1 MHYCPTTNC
10 RDSPAQQASEWQLT
24 LAPRLRYNPYA
35 IQILLRGDGTIMPDR
50 LGFVSVLLISVAAL
64 STPPHIA
71 AQARTRLAIVG
82 LDHDHV
88 WGLLKIIANEPDA
101 ELVAIADPHA
111 ELVEKAKATAP
122 AGVKFF
128 SDYHQMLDE
137 VKPEA
142 VIVTTA
148 NNRHLEILKACAR
161 YKIHFFTEKP
171 MAASGVDAREM
182 ERLARAAGIK
192 LMVNYGNAWAE
203 ATQEAVRRIQAGEIG
218 NVQKIIVQFGH
229 RGPKEI
235 GTSKYF
241 SDWLYDPA
249 KNGAGALMDFGCYG
263 ADWAMVLKGRP
274 KRVYAASLKLKTEQ
288 HNAVEDD
295 ATVILEYPDAT
306 AILMPSWD
314 WSYGKGQAEIF
325 GSKGSFLARGD
336 GLLFQPGQGETNVQN
351 PAGKPVETQPVPP
364 EKRNGVAYFLY
375 CIRNNKAIEG
385 PVSAEINVGVNEIID
400 AAKESI
406 RTGRAVAMPAQ

>member
-1 MHYCPTTNC
+1 MRH
-10 RDSPAQQASEWQLT
+10 L
-24 LAPRLRYNPYA
+24 
-35 IQILLRGDGTIMPDR
+35 ILLRGDGTMMSGR
-50 LGFVSVLLISVAAL
+50 LGVVSVLLVCLATL
-64 STPPHIA
+64 STPSHIA

-101 ELVAIADPHA
+101 ELVAIADPHS

-128 SDYHQMLDE
+128 SDYIQMLDE
-137 VKPEA
+137 VKPDA

-148 NNRHLEILKACAR
+148 NNRHLDILKACAKR
-161 YKIHFFTEKP
+161 KIHFFTEKP
-171 MAASGVDAREM
+171 MAASGADAREM
-182 ERLARAAGIK
+182 ERLAREAGIK
-192 LMVNYGNAWAE
+192 LMVNYWNAWAG
-203 ATQEAVRRIQAGEIG
+203 ATQEALTRIKAGEIG

-229 RGPKEI
+229 EGPKEI
-235 GTSKYF
+235 GTSQYF

-274 KRVYAASLKLKTEQ
+274 KRVYATSLKLKTEQ

-295 ATVILEYPDAT
+295 ATVLLEYPDAT

-325 GSKGSFLARGD
+325 GSKGSFLVRGD
-336 GLLFQPGQGETNVQN
+336 GLLFQPAQGETSVQN
-351 PAGKPVETQPVPP
+351 PDGNRVETQPVPP
-364 EKRNGVAYFLY
+364 AARNGVAYFLY
-375 CIRNNKAIEG
+375 CIRNDRPIEG
-385 PVSAEINVGVNEIID
+385 PVSPVINVGVNEIID

-406 RTGRAVAMPAQ
+406 RNNRAVAMPAP

>member
-1 MHYCPTTNC
+1 MI
-10 RDSPAQQASEWQLT
+10 S
-24 LAPRLRYNPYA
+24 
-35 IQILLRGDGTIMPDR
+35 DR
-50 LGFVSVLLISVAAL
+50 LGVVSVLLISMATL
-64 STPPHIA
+64 STPSHIA

-101 ELVAIADPHA
+101 ELVAIADLHT

-128 SDYHQMLDE
+128 SDYIQMLDE
-137 VKPEA
+137 VKPDA

-148 NNRHLEILKACAR
+148 NNRHLEILKACAQR
-161 YKIHFFTEKP
+161 KIHFFTEKP
-171 MAASGVDAREM
+171 MAASGADARAM
-182 ERLARAAGIK
+182 ERLAREAGVK
-192 LMVNYGNAWAE
+192 LMVNYWNAWGE

-229 RGPKEI
+229 EGPKEI

-241 SDWLYDPA
+241 ADWLYDPA

-274 KRVYAASLKLKTEQ
+274 KRVYATSLKLKTEQ

-295 ATVILEYPDAT
+295 ATVLLQYPDAT

-325 GSKGSFLARGD
+325 GSKGSFLVRGD
-336 GLLFQPGQGETNVQN
+336 GLLFQPAKGETSVQN
-351 PAGKPVETQPVPP
+351 PDGKAIETQPAPP
-364 EKRNGVAYFLY
+364 EKRNGVAYFLS
-375 CIRNNKAIEG
+375 CIRNNKPIEG
-385 PVSAEINVGVNEIID
+385 PVSAGINVGVNEIID

-406 RTGRAVAMPAQ
+406 RSNRAVAMPAP

>member
-1 MHYCPTTNC
+1 M
-10 RDSPAQQASEWQLT
+10 AT
-24 LAPRLRYNPYA
+24 LSIPSR
-35 IQILLRGDGTIMPDR
+35 
-50 LGFVSVLLISVAAL
+50 V
-64 STPPHIA
+64 A

-88 WGLLKIIANEPDA
+88 WGLLKIIGHEPDA

-128 SDYHQMLDE
+128 SDYLQMLDQ
-137 VKPEA
+137 VKPDA

-148 NNRHLEILKACAR
+148 NYRHLEILRACAQR
-161 YKIHFFTEKP
+161 KIHFFTEKP
-171 MAASGVDAREM
+171 MAASGADAREM
-182 ERLARAAGIK
+182 EDLSRAAGIK
-192 LMVNYGNAWAE
+192 LMVNYGNAWTE
-203 ATQEAVRRIQAGEIG
+203 PTQEALRQIEEGVIGQIQ
-218 NVQKIIVQFGH
+218 KMIVQFGH
-229 RGPKEI
+229 QGPREI

-241 SDWLYDPA
+241 ADWLYDPA

-263 ADWAMVLKGRP
+263 ADWAMTLKGRP
-274 KRVYAASLKLKTEQ
+274 QRVYAASLKLKTDQ

-295 ATVILEYPDAT
+295 ATVLLEYADAT

-314 WSYGKGQAEIF
+314 WPYGKGQVETV
-325 GSKGSFLARGD
+325 GSKGSFLVRGD
-336 GLLFQPGQGETNVQN
+336 GLLFQPAQRATSQEFPEGKMVTH
-351 PAGKPVETQPVPP
+351 PAPP

-375 CIRNNKAIEG
+375 CIRNNKSIEG
-385 PVSAEINVGVNEIID
+385 LVSPAINVGVNEIID

-406 RTGRAVAMPAQ
+406 RTGRAVTMPAQ

>member
-1 MHYCPTTNC
+1 M
-10 RDSPAQQASEWQLT
+10 S
-24 LAPRLRYNPYA
+24 
-35 IQILLRGDGTIMPDR
+35 DR
-50 LGFVSVLLISVAAL
+50 LGVVSVLLICMAAL
-64 STPPHIA
+64 STPSHIA

-101 ELVAIADPHA
+101 ELVAIADPHT

-128 SDYHQMLDE
+128 SDYIQMLDE
-137 VKPEA
+137 VKPDA
-142 VIVTTA
+142 VIGTTA
-148 NNRHLEILKACAR
+148 NNRHLEILNACAKR
-161 YKIHFFTEKP
+161 KIHFFTEKP
-171 MAASGVDAREM
+171 MAASGADAREM
-182 ERLARAAGIK
+182 ERLAREAGIK
-192 LMVNYGNAWAE
+192 LMVNYWNAWAE
-203 ATQEAVRRIQAGEIG
+203 ATQEAVRRIKAGEIG

-229 RGPKEI
+229 EGPKEI
-235 GTSKYF
+235 GTSKFF

-274 KRVYAASLKLKTEQ
+274 KRVYATSLKLKTQQ

-295 ATVILEYPDAT
+295 ATVLLEYPDAT

-314 WSYGKGQAEIF
+314 WSYGKGQAEVF
-325 GSKGSFLARGD
+325 GSKGSFLVRGD
-336 GLLFQPGQGETNVQN
+336 GLLFQPAKGQTSVQN
-351 PAGKPVETQPVPP
+351 PDGKPIETQPAPP
-364 EKRNGVAYFLY
+364 EKRNGVAYFLF
-375 CIRNNKAIEG
+375 CIRNNKPIEG
-385 PVSAEINVGVNEIID
+385 SVSPGINVGVNEIID

-406 RTGRAVAMPAQ
+406 RTNRAVAMPAQ

>member
-1 MHYCPTTNC
+1 M
-10 RDSPAQQASEWQLT
+10 RSG
-24 LAPRLRYNPYA
+24 RLR
-35 IQILLRGDGTIMPDR
+35 L
-50 LGFVSVLLISVAAL
+50 VSVLLISLVAL
-64 STPPHIA
+64 STPPHLA

-88 WGLLKIIANEPDA
+88 WGLLKIIANQPDA

-111 ELVEKAKATAP
+111 ELVERAKATTP
-122 AGVKFF
+122 ASVRFF
-128 SDYHQMLDE
+128 WDYLQMFDE
-137 VKPEA
+137 VKPDA

-171 MAASGVDAREM
+171 MAASGADAREM

-192 LMVNYGNAWAE
+192 LMVNYGNVWAE
-203 ATQEAVRRIQAGEIG
+203 ATQEALRRIQAGESG

-241 SDWLYDPA
+241 SDWLYDPV

-274 KRVYAASLKLKTEQ
+274 TRVYATSLKLKTEQ

-295 ATVILEYPDAT
+295 ATIILEYSGAT

-314 WSYGKGQAEIF
+314 WPYGKGQAEIF
-325 GSKGSFLARGD
+325 GSKGSFLARSD
-336 GLLFQPGQGETNVQN
+336 GLLFQPAQGETSLQN
-351 PAGKPVETQPVPP
+351 PAGKPVEIRPAPP

-375 CIRNNKAIEG
+375 CIRNNKPLED
-385 PVSAEINVGVNEIID
+385 PVSAEINVGVNEIMD

-406 RTGRAVAMPAQ
+406 QTGRAVAMPAQ

>member
-1 MHYCPTTNC
+1 MSN
-10 RDSPAQQASEWQLT
+10 
-24 LAPRLRYNPYA
+24 
-35 IQILLRGDGTIMPDR
+35 R
-50 LGFVSVLLISVAAL
+50 LGLISLLLISVATLTAP
-64 STPPHIA
+64 SHVA

-88 WGLLKIIANEPDA
+88 WGLLNIVANEPDA
-101 ELVAIADPHA
+101 ELVAIADSHP
-111 ELVEKAKATAP
+111 ELVEKAKAKVP

-128 SDYHQMLDE
+128 SDYLPMLE
-137 VKPEA
+137 EARPEA

-148 NNRHLEILKACAR
+148 NNRHLEILRACAER
-161 YKIHFFTEKP
+161 KIHFDTEKP
-171 MAASGVDAREM
+171 MAASGAEAREM
-182 ERLARAAGIK
+182 ERLAREAGIK
-192 LMVNYGNAWAE
+192 LMVNYVSAWPE
-203 ATQEAVRRIQAGEIG
+203 ATQEALRRIEAGEIG
-218 NVQKIIVQFGH
+218 NIQKIIVQFGH
-229 RGPKEI
+229 EGPKEI

-241 SDWLYDPA
+241 TAWLYDPV

-274 KRVYAASLKLKTEQ
+274 RRVYATSLTLKTEQ

-295 ATVILEYPDAT
+295 ATVLLEYPDAT

-325 GSKGSFLARGD
+325 GSKGSFLVRGD
-336 GLLFQPGQGETNVQN
+336 GLLFQPAKRDTSVQN
-351 PAGKPVETQPVPP
+351 PAGKPVETPPVPA

-375 CIRNNKAIEG
+375 CIRNNKPIEG
-385 PVSAEINVGVNEIID
+385 PVSAAINVGVNEIID

-406 RTGRAVAMPAQ
+406 RTGRAVAMPAP

>member
-1 MHYCPTTNC
+1 MVNC
-10 RDSPAQQASEWQLT
+10 NQIAVQSMRHL
-24 LAPRLRYNPYA
+24 
-35 IQILLRGDGTIMPDR
+35 ILLRGDGTMISDR
-50 LGFVSVLLISVAAL
+50 LGVVSVLLISVATL
-64 STPPHIA
+64 STPLHIA

-101 ELVAIADPHA
+101 ELVAIADLHT

-128 SDYHQMLDE
+128 SDYIQMLDE
-137 VKPEA
+137 VKPDA

-148 NNRHLEILKACAR
+148 NNRHLEILRACAQR
-161 YKIHFFTEKP
+161 KIHFFTEKP
-171 MAASGVDAREM
+171 MAASGADARAM
-182 ERLARAAGIK
+182 ERLARQAGVK
-192 LMVNYGNAWAE
+192 LMVNYWNAWGE

-229 RGPKEI
+229 EGPKEI

-241 SDWLYDPA
+241 ADWLYDPA

-274 KRVYAASLKLKTEQ
+274 KRVYATSLKLKTEQ

-295 ATVILEYPDAT
+295 ATVLLEYPDAT

-325 GSKGSFLARGD
+325 GSKGSFLVRGD
-336 GLLFQPGQGETNVQN
+336 GLLFQPAKGETSVQN
-351 PAGKPVETQPVPP
+351 PDGKLIETQPAPP
-364 EKRNGVAYFLY
+364 EKRNGVAYFLF
-375 CIRNNKAIEG
+375 CIRNNKPIEG
-385 PVSAEINVGVNEIID
+385 PVSPGINVGVNEIID

-406 RTGRAVAMPAQ
+406 RSNRAVAMPAP